1 MSDEGE
7 APRQRRWPQA
17 TRWGICFT
25 VALLFHGVGA
35 AALLARWN
43 EDSDLTANP
52 PVVMIDMAPEAVAQT
67 TTPSDAPPAPV
78 ESKEQIEPEP
88 QPEKPVEKT
97 EVEPEPP
104 PEKPPEKVDIKP
116 DNSPK
121 PELSVMPPPKPVEK
135 PKEKKEKP
143 KHKMASIAQAPS
155 AAEKLAAR
163 AAAPAAGASSHNP
176 DAVPSWMAQVV
187 SRIQSVKRSVTVEE
201 VRTTMVNFSVDRS
214 GGVHNARIVRSSGS
228 SALDEA
234 TLALVARASPLPPPP
249 PEKPG
254 DRILLT
260 LPIRYTPPR

>member
-1 MSDEGE
+1 MSGEGD

-17 TRWGICFT
+17 TRWAICFAA
-25 VALLFHGVGA
+25 ALLFHGVGA

-43 EDSDLTANP
+43 DDSDLMPNEA
-52 PVVMIDMAPEAVAQT
+52 VVMVDMAPEAVAQT

-97 EVEPEPP
+97 EIEPEPV
-104 PEKPPEKVDIKP
+104 KPPEKVEIKP
-116 DNSPK
+116 DNSPT

-163 AAAPAAGASSHNP
+163 AAAPAAGANSHNP
-176 DAVPSWMAQVV
+176 NAVPSWMSQIV

-201 VRTTMVNFSVDRS
+201 IRIATVNFTVDRS
-214 GGVHNARIVRSSGS
+214 GGVHDARIVRSSGS

-234 TLALVARASPLPPPP
+234 TLALVSRASPLPPPP

-254 DRILLT
+254 ERIPIS
-260 LPIRYTPPR
+260 LPVRYTPSR

>member
-17 TRWGICFT
+17 TRWGICFA

-88 QPEKPVEKT
+88 QPQPEKPVEKT
-97 EVEPEPP
+97 EVEPEPV
-104 PEKPPEKVDIKP
+104 KPPEKVEIKP
-116 DNSPK
+116 DNSPT
-121 PELSVMPPPKPVEK
+121 PELSVMPPPK

-143 KHKMASIAQAPS
+143 KHKMASVAQAPS

-163 AAAPAAGASSHNP
+163 AAAPAAGANSHNP
-176 DAVPSWMAQVV
+176 NAVPSWMSQVV
-187 SRIQSVKRSVTVEE
+187 MRIQSVKRSVTVEE
-201 VRTTMVNFSVDRS
+201 IRTSTVNFSVDRS

-228 SALDEA
+228 AALDEA